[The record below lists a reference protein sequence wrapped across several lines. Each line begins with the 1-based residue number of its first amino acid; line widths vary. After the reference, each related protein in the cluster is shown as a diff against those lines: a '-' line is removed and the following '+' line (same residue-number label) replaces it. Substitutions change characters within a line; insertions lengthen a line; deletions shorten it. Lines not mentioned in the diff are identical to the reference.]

1 MQLPDNVD
9 LTSLAK
15 QAMRERG
22 LLPEFPA
29 RVIDEVSHLKEAA
42 RPTEHTVLDLR
53 SQLFFSIDND
63 DSRDLDQL
71 TYAESLSDGLYKIYV
86 AIADVDALVKT
97 GSAIDQYAQTNTV
110 SVYTPSKI
118 FTMLPEKL
126 STNLTS
132 LNEDQDRL
140 AIVIEVTVAADGSVG
155 DNNSLYQAQVRN
167 CAKLAYNGLAAWLNG
182 NSPPP
187 SPRISSIAGLQ
198 EQIQLQDQIAQL
210 LKKYRQEQGSLTLE
224 TIEAHPI
231 VKNSQVVEV
240 TALETNRAR
249 FLIEEFMIAAN
260 TATSRFLR
268 THQQASLRRVVRIPK
283 RWDRVVEIAQERG
296 EKLPDE
302 PDAKALN
309 LFLIKQQ
316 ASDPVRFPDLSLTI
330 IKLLGRGEYV
340 VEYPGQAPIG
350 HFNLAVKDYTHSTA
364 PNRRFPDL
372 ITQRLVKSLIENKN
386 APYTVQELEDLAAR
400 CTEKSADADKVE
412 RKMRKCATILLLF
425 SKLNQTFKG
434 IVTGS
439 SFKGTWVRIFDPPTE
454 GKLVKGYEHLDV
466 GDQIIVKLVHLDIE
480 KGFIDFERA
489 QLKQ

>member
-1 MQLPDNVD
+1 MQPPENVD
-9 LTSLAK
+9 LTQLAK
-15 QAMRERG
+15 RAMRERG

-29 RVIDEVSHLKEAA
+29 GVIDQISHIAGPINREDG
-42 RPTEHTVLDLR
+42 PVVDMR
-53 SQLFFSIDND
+53 SKLFFSIDND

-71 TYAESLSDGLYKIYV
+71 TYAEALPGGKYKIYV
-86 AIADVDALVKT
+86 AIADVDSLVKKD
-97 GSAIDQYAQTNTV
+97 SAIDEYAQTNTV

-140 AIVIEVTVAADGSVG
+140 AIVIEVTVAADGTVG
-155 DNNSLYQAQVRN
+155 EDNALYRAQVRN
-167 CAKLAYNGLAAWLNG
+167 CAKLAYNGLAAWLDG
-182 NSPPP
+182 KSPPP
-187 SPRISSIAGLQ
+187 SPRISTIPGLL

-210 LKKYRQEQGSLTLE
+210 LKQQRQTQGSLTLE

-231 VKNSQVVEV
+231 IQNHHVVKVGV
-240 TALETNRAR
+240 LETNRAR
-249 FLIEEFMIAAN
+249 YLIEEFMIAGN
-260 TATSRFLR
+260 MATSRFLKA
-268 THQQASLRRVVRIPK
+268 HQQPSLRRVVRIPK

-309 LFLIKQQ
+309 RFLIKQQ
-316 ASDPVRFPDLSLTI
+316 ANDPLRFPDLSLTI
-330 IKLLGRGEYV
+330 IKLLGRGEYI
-340 VEYPGQAPIG
+340 VEKPGEPPIG

-372 ITQRLVKSLIENKN
+372 ITQRLVKSLLDNEKT
-386 APYTVQELEDLAAR
+386 PYTLHELENLAAR
-400 CTEKSADADKVE
+400 CTEKSIDADKVE

-425 SKLNQTFKG
+425 NELNRTFKG
-434 IVTGS
+434 LVTGA

-454 GKLVKGYEHLDV
+454 GKLIQGYENVDV
-466 GDQIIVKLVHLDIE
+466 GDQIVVKLVHLDIE
-480 KGFIDFERA
+480 KGFIDFVKEA
-489 QLKQ
+489 